1 MSFARS
7 FTQTDRRNARRRGR
21 HASLV
26 AALALVAGAA
36 AAAPALAQDGADV
49 TAIRDEMLG
58 QFQGSSMKMTQLSE
72 AMPAELWDWSPMEG
86 TMTVATV
93 YAHIARYNFMYLS
106 DNLGIAAPDGI
117 DWQNLET
124 LTDKTAIRDAL
135 VRSIAHVRETVGAMT
150 PEDLTRMTTLYGR
163 RVPGWAVLVQLVSHM
178 NEHVGQSVAYARM
191 NGVVPPWSR

>member
-1 MSFARS
+1 MSSTCTFTHPDRRDTRRPARS
-7 FTQTDRRNARRRGR
+7 TPLA
-21 HASLV
+21 
-26 AALALVAGAA
+26 AALALVVAA
-36 AAAPALAQDGADV
+36 AVARPALAQDGADV

-58 QFQGSSMKMTQLSE
+58 QFQGSSMKMAQLSE

-106 DNLGIAAPDGI
+106 DNLGIAAPEGI

-135 VRSIAHVRETVGAMT
+135 VRSIAHVREKVGAMT
-150 PEDLTRMTTLYGR
+150 PADLTRMTTLYGR
-163 RVPGWAVLVQLVSHM
+163 QVPGWAVLVQLVSHM

-191 NGVVPPWSR
+191 NGIVPPWSR